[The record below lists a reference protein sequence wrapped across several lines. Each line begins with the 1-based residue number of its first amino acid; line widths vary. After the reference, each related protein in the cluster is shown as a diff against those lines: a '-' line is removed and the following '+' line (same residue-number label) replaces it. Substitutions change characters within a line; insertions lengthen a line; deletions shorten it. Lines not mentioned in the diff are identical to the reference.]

1 MTVTV
6 RRASSGAIAGYWT
19 NMTKQKPFQKF
30 EALAQQLVEGSF
42 NRFFGQGVTL
52 SGIATELA
60 RVVEDSAVNGW
71 VPARYD
77 IRLNPADFDRLRQ
90 SEPDLM
96 TQLTDYL
103 RTFIQQAGLNVES
116 SPHLTLVA
124 DPAISGAGM
133 RIVAAAGK
141 RPSSHTTTQLR
152 QPGDNLAS
160 FAAEIAALDAY
171 LIIEGQR
178 HVPLTKPVITL
189 GRHINNDVVLD
200 APTVSR
206 QHAQIRWRYGR
217 FILYDV
223 SRRGRTQVNN
233 QTVNET
239 VLHSGDVIGLSD
251 VMLIYGE
258 GETQQRHRPRP
269 TNDLTDETQ
278 LRPPSPHLDS

>member
-1 MTVTV
+1 M
-6 RRASSGAIAGYWT
+6 A
-19 NMTKQKPFQKF
+19 KQKPFQKF

-42 NRFFGQGVTL
+42 NRFFGQGVSL
-52 SGIATELA
+52 SAIATELA

-77 IRLNPADFDRLRQ
+77 IRLNPVEFDRLRQ

-96 TQLTDYL
+96 SQLTEYL
-103 RTFIQQAGLNVES
+103 RTFIQQTGLHTDS
-116 SPHLTLVA
+116 PPHLTLVA
-124 DPAISGAGM
+124 EPTLVGAGLQ
-133 RIVAAAGK
+133 ITPVVGK
-141 RPSSHTTTQLR
+141 RPSSHTATQIR

-171 LIIEGQR
+171 LIIDGQR
-178 HVPLTKPVITL
+178 HVPLTRPVITL
-189 GRHINNDVVLD
+189 GRHIDNDVVLD

-239 VLHSGDVIGLSD
+239 VLHSGDVISLSD
-251 VMLIYGE
+251 VKLIYGE
-258 GETQQRHRPRP
+258 GETQQRPRQRP
-269 TNDLTDETQ
+269 TNDLNDETQ
-278 LRPPSPHLDS
+278 LRPPSPNLDL